1 MHLRVGEVDC
11 KLSKTPIVMGILNLT
26 PDSFWDGGR
35 YVSVKEALRR
45 AEEMMGEGAK
55 IIDVGGESTRP
66 GSKPVSADE
75 EIRRIEEVVRHLIDF
90 GAFVSIDTRKAL
102 VARRMLEAGAHMIN
116 DVSGLGFDPEM
127 VEVVRDF
134 DVPVVIMHM
143 RGTPENMQQL
153 ASYKDVVD
161 EVKTELAQRVDW
173 AIRMGIKPERIII
186 DPGIGFAKTAEHC
199 VEIIA
204 RLWEFKSLGFP
215 ILVGP
220 SRKSFIGKTLN
231 LEPEKRLEATIACCL
246 VCAIKGADI
255 IRVHDPG
262 PVCRALGMFEV
273 IRGIESSKK
282 RDGDDLDW
290 KLVG

>member
-1 MHLRVGEVDC
+1 MHLRVREVDL
-11 KLSKTPIVMGILNLT
+11 KLGKTPIVMGILNLT

-35 YVSVKEALRR
+35 YGSAEEALRR
-45 AEEMMGEGAK
+45 AEEMISEGAK

-66 GSKPVSADE
+66 GSKPIGIDE
-75 EIRRIEEVVRHLIDF
+75 EIRRIEEVVRNLIDL

-143 RGTPENMQQL
+143 RGTPENMQEL
-153 ASYKDVVD
+153 TSYKDVVD
-161 EVKTELAQRVDW
+161 EVKAELAQRIDW
-173 AIRMGIKPERIII
+173 AIKMGIKPERIII
-186 DPGIGFAKTAEHC
+186 DPGIGFAKTAEQC

-204 RLWEFKSLGFP
+204 RLGEFKSLGFP

-231 LEPEKRLEATIACCL
+231 LEPEKRLEATIACSL
-246 VCAIKGADI
+246 VCAINGANI

-262 PVCRALGMFEV
+262 PVCRALAMFEV
-273 IRGIESSKK
+273 IRGVESFEK

-290 KLVG
+290 KLVD